1 MSSLPA
7 LFDVALVMGL
17 YFAIFGTMCVL
28 LYGGQL
34 LSRCADPDFG
44 DAFTDA
50 AGVVQVMSNE

>member
-1 MSSLPA
+1 
-7 LFDVALVMGL
+7 MGL